1 MSSPSGSWP
10 LLGLTVGGN
19 MMPRGSP
26 MSLSLLQEQT
36 GGLGWGLQSLQSR
49 PAPSGPDELRLGSA
63 DAFRAELGTG

>member
-1 MSSPSGSWP
+1 
-10 LLGLTVGGN
+10 